1 MSQVSPA
8 PSPKPPSDHKGWKIV
23 DAVMR
28 RHGRRPDSL
37 IETLH
42 AVQDAFGYL
51 DKPAIA
57 YVARALGAPISR
69 AYGVASFYHYFSFK
83 PAGRHTCVVCMGTAC
98 YVRGGPEILRAVQH
112 VHGVR
117 PSQTTADGLLSLL
130 TARCFGACGMAPV
143 VAIDGVMV
151 GDATPTQ
158 VIEQLG
164 ELSDH
169 AA

>member
-37 IETLH
+37 IVVLH

-57 YVARALGAPISR
+57 YVARALGVPLSR

-83 PAGRHTCVVCMGTAC
+83 PAGRHTCIVCMGTAC
-98 YVRGGPEILRAVQH
+98 YIRGAGEIIAALERALAIKVGKTTPDGRVSLRSVRCIGPCGLAPL
-112 VHGVR
+112 GVVD
-117 PSQTTADGLLSLL
+117 SQVMPLVTAAQMLSRLKDG
-130 TARCFGACGMAPV
+130 A
-143 VAIDGVMV
+143 
-151 GDATPTQ
+151 Q
-158 VIEQLG
+158 
-164 ELSDH
+164 
-169 AA
+169 